1 MLFRFGF
8 RFLRGRY
15 FFRGRFSFFN
25 DCRFWQ
31 IHSRRRPTTRP
42 TGHSSTVDE
51 ISVRGSAVGMGIDR
65 SFKLSVDHVAVITHV
80 YLPVRG
86 VPGEITKAARII
98 LFVPIARPTRRLAR
112 LRSAVPDHRFTV
124 PGLLVFTLG
133 QGRARE
139 HEQQTATKRNQS
151 KSQSHFHK
159 AKKDVTAWRTISNQQ
174 SAVKRS
180 VVGSQRSFVS
190 SRS

>member
-15 FFRGRFSFFN
+15 FLRGRFSFFN
-25 DCRFWQ
+25 DCRFRQ

-42 TGHSSTVDE
+42 TGHSSAVDE

-86 VPGEITKAARII
+86 VPGEIAKAARII
-98 LFVPIARPTRRLAR
+98 LFVPPARPARRLAR
-112 LRSAVPDHRFTV
+112 LRSAVPDHGLSV
-124 PGLLVFTLG
+124 PCLFVFTLG
-133 QGRARE
+133 PGRGRE
-139 HEQQTATKRNQS
+139 TEPQTAPEAEPL
-151 KSQSHFHK
+151 K
-159 AKKDVTAWRTISNQQ
+159 A
-174 SAVKRS
+174 
-180 VVGSQRSFVS
+180 
-190 SRS
+190 

>member
-1 MLFRFGF
+1 
-8 RFLRGRY
+8 
-15 FFRGRFSFFN
+15 
-25 DCRFWQ
+25 
-31 IHSRRRPTTRP
+31 
-42 TGHSSTVDE
+42 
-51 ISVRGSAVGMGIDR
+51 MGIDR

-80 YLPVRG
+80 YFPVRG
-86 VPGEITKAARII
+86 VPREITEAARII
-98 LFVPIARPTRRLAR
+98 LFVPIARPARRLAR

-151 KSQSHFHK
+151 KSQSHCHK
-159 AKKDVTAWRTISNQQ
+159 AEKDVIAWRTIINQQ

-180 VVGSQRSFVS
+180 IVS
-190 SRS
+190 GLL

>member
-1 MLFRFGF
+1 MR
-8 RFLRGRY
+8 
-15 FFRGRFSFFN
+15 
-25 DCRFWQ
+25 
-31 IHSRRRPTTRP
+31 
-42 TGHSSTVDE
+42 
-51 ISVRGSAVGMGIDR
+51 IDR

-80 YLPVRG
+80 YFPVRR
-86 VPGEITKAARII
+86 VPGEISKAARII
-98 LFVPIARPTRRLAR
+98 LFGPIARPARRLAR

-159 AKKDVTAWRTISNQQ
+159 ADKDVTAWRTISNQQ

>member
-15 FFRGRFSFFN
+15 FLRGRFSFFN
-25 DCRFWQ
+25 DCRFRQ

-42 TGHSSTVDE
+42 TGHSSAVDE

-80 YLPVRG
+80 YFPVRG

-98 LFVPIARPTRRLAR
+98 LFVPPPPPPPRPPPLPG
-112 LRSAVPDHRFTV
+112 AVSHHWLSF

-133 QGRARE
+133 QG
-139 HEQQTATKRNQS
+139 
-151 KSQSHFHK
+151 
-159 AKKDVTAWRTISNQQ
+159 
-174 SAVKRS
+174 
-180 VVGSQRSFVS
+180 
-190 SRS
+190 